1 MINTNTFPH
10 IFWIQKVINISSG
23 VVYPPIHHKV
33 FMINNNTFP
42 PIFLSCRLHVGQTYT
57 TPYECIA
64 SMSKI
69 TSPNKLI
76 ITYKSISLP
85 SKLKLKIINFFS
97 CFLTKWPFH
106 LLSLVHILRYL
117 INKIY
122 LMDNSF
128 FCFDL
133 RLINEIPHWNQEST
147 LFNTKMRGLCN
158 LWNKNPLGW
167 STVFLKNY
175 MYTKLSQ
182 TFEL

>member
-1 MINTNTFPH
+1 MILQNYGKSMQQFGFYSSLAQRLNICIRTKNRENLQKDINISSRGVYPPFNYKMFMINTNTFPH

-23 VVYPPIHHKV
+23 VVFPPIHHKV

-85 SKLKLKIINFFS
+85 SKLKLKIINFSPVFW
-97 CFLTKWPFH
+97 L
-106 LLSLVHILRYL
+106 
-117 INKIY
+117 N
-122 LMDNSF
+122 
-128 FCFDL
+128 DL
-133 RLINEIPHWNQEST
+133 FIFWA
-147 LFNTKMRGLCN
+147 
-158 LWNKNPLGW
+158 
-167 STVFLKNY
+167 
-175 MYTKLSQ
+175 
-182 TFEL
+182 

>member
-69 TSPNKLI
+69 MSPNKLI
-76 ITYKSISLP
+76 ITYKSISLYTVQ
-85 SKLKLKIINFFS
+85 I
-97 CFLTKWPFH
+97 
-106 LLSLVHILRYL
+106 
-117 INKIY
+117 
-122 LMDNSF
+122 
-128 FCFDL
+128 
-133 RLINEIPHWNQEST
+133 EI
-147 LFNTKMRGLCN
+147 
-158 LWNKNPLGW
+158 KNH
-167 STVFLKNY
+167 
-175 MYTKLSQ
+175 
-182 TFEL
+182 